1 MLPGTPPRE
10 FPSRGPHLV
19 SASTA
24 GRRPLVSGN
33 WKMNFDHLE
42 AIHAA
47 RDLGLRLQPADVGPL
62 DISVHPPFTD
72 IRSVQSVLEGESVPV
87 ALGAQNCAV
96 EDAGAFT
103 GEVSPVMLA
112 KLHVDY
118 VIVGHSERRAL
129 FGETDAVVA
138 AKLKAVLRNGM
149 TPLCC
154 VGETIDERDVGLTQE
169 RLSTQVGAALAA
181 VPREA
186 VPGMVIAYE
195 PIWAIGTGQA
205 ATPEDAQDACA
216 WIRGVVASQVGEEEA
231 TQVRIQ
237 YGGSV
242 KSGTTEAL
250 MACPDVDGLLVG
262 GASLDA
268 AEFVEIVRAAVRA
281 GR

>member
-1 MLPGTPPRE
+1 
-10 FPSRGPHLV
+10 
-19 SASTA
+19 
-24 GRRPLVSGN
+24 
-33 WKMNFDHLE
+33 MNLDHLE

-47 RDLGLRLQPADVGPL
+47 RDLGLRLQPADVGPV
-62 DISVHPPFTD
+62 DVSVHPPFTD

-96 EDAGAFT
+96 EDSGAFT

-118 VIVGHSERRAL
+118 VIVGHSERRTL
-129 FGETDAVVA
+129 FGETDAVVT

-149 TPLCC
+149 TPVCC
-154 VGETIDERDVGLTQE
+154 VGETVDERDIGLTQE
-169 RLSTQVGAALAA
+169 RLTTQVGAALAA
-181 VPREA
+181 VPKEA
-186 VPGMVIAYE
+186 VPGLVIAYE
-195 PIWAIGTGQA
+195 PVWAIGTGQA
-205 ATPEDAQDACA
+205 ATPGDAQDACA
-216 WIRGVVASQVGEEEA
+216 WIRGVVANQVGEDEA

-242 KSGTTEAL
+242 DSVNTAEL

-268 AEFVEIVRAAVRA
+268 AEFVEIVRAAARA